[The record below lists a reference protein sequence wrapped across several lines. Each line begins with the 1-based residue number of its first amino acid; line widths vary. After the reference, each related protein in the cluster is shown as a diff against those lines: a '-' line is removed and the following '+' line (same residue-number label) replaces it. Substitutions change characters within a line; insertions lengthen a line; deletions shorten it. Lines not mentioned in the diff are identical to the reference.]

1 MCGPCSWPP
10 TPAELVVALNGGRQE
25 IQVPPNKIPAG
36 CRHITPEMLTL
47 VSLTREEIGRIVGA
61 VPGGA
66 ANIQDIYPLAPL
78 QQGILF
84 HHLLSAESDAYV
96 LASVIRFQS
105 SARLR
110 AFLDALQLVID
121 RHDILRT
128 AVHWEGLSEPVQVVW
143 RSAKLAAEEIDVAAD
158 GGDALEQLTARS
170 DPRHYRL
177 DVRKAPMVR
186 AIIAEDKPAA
196 GWLLQILS
204 HHLVTDHMTVELI
217 IAEVG
222 TILNGQA
229 AQLPVALPFREF
241 IAQARLGIDEAESE
255 AFFKAMLADVTE
267 PSLPFGLSD
276 ARGDGSD
283 IEEAVLSVDPLLAE
297 KIHRVA
303 RQLKVSAASVMHLA
317 WAQVLSRICGRQ
329 DVVFG
334 TLLFGRMQAGAGSE
348 STLGLFINTLP
359 VRIRLRGTVRQS
371 VVDVHAGL
379 TQLLRYEH
387 APLALAQRC
396 SNIPAPAPLFSALLN
411 YRHSRQNEGG
421 EAAWDGVEFVST
433 EERTNYP
440 CTLSVDDFGTGFAL
454 TAQVSLRGAAQRVCG
469 YMQTAL
475 EHLVAAL
482 EDETETAIRSIDI
495 LPQGER
501 RQLLEE
507 WNDTARP
514 LPEGTTL
521 PELFEAQVA
530 RTPDAVAVVFEDEC
544 LTYGELNARA
554 NRLAHCLRQ
563 RGAGPDVLVGLCVER
578 SLEMIVG
585 LLGILKAGAAYVPL
599 DPSYPQERLAYM
611 ADDARPV
618 LVLTQQA
625 LSDRL
630 DRGIARLCLDSEW
643 EAVAGC
649 AAGNPAP
656 LADGGSPRLCDLH
669 LGFDRTPQGR
679 GYRARRLG
687 QLPPGDGAGARL
699 RPA

>member
-1 MCGPCSWPP
+1 MRLEALPLTPNGKLDRKALPAPDGKREEAGYVAPRTEMEAAVAAIWAAVLKLDRVGVHDNFFAIGGHSLLAVTVIERLRQSGFAADVRTLFLAP

-334 TLLFGRMQAGAGSE
+334 TVLFGRMQAGAGS
-348 STLGLFINTLP
+348 
-359 VRIRLRGTVRQS
+359 R
-371 VVDVHAGL
+371 
-379 TQLLRYEH
+379 
-387 APLALAQRC
+387 
-396 SNIPAPAPLFSALLN
+396 
-411 YRHSRQNEGG
+411 
-421 EAAWDGVEFVST
+421 
-433 EERTNYP
+433 
-440 CTLSVDDFGTGFAL
+440 
-454 TAQVSLRGAAQRVCG
+454 
-469 YMQTAL
+469 
-475 EHLVAAL
+475 
-482 EDETETAIRSIDI
+482 
-495 LPQGER
+495 
-501 RQLLEE
+501 
-507 WNDTARP
+507 
-514 LPEGTTL
+514 
-521 PELFEAQVA
+521 
-530 RTPDAVAVVFEDEC
+530 
-544 LTYGELNARA
+544 
-554 NRLAHCLRQ
+554 
-563 RGAGPDVLVGLCVER
+563 
-578 SLEMIVG
+578 
-585 LLGILKAGAAYVPL
+585 
-599 DPSYPQERLAYM
+599 
-611 ADDARPV
+611 
-618 LVLTQQA
+618 
-625 LSDRL
+625 
-630 DRGIARLCLDSEW
+630 ARLGCSSTRCRC
-643 EAVAGC
+643 ASACAGRC
-649 AAGNPAP
+649 GKAWWTCT
-656 LADGGSPRLCDLH
+656 RV
-669 LGFDRTPQGR
+669 
-679 GYRARRLG
+679 
-687 QLPPGDGAGARL
+687 
-699 RPA
+699 